1 MSCLDQLSSENKKSL
16 LSSVFSKSYFLWIGS
31 GFSYNFGYPSW
42 GAVLEEIA
50 KRIEYPLKLD
60 SSQPLR
66 AAELLLSYA
75 MSESSIKEYDF
86 NSLVARTIID
96 LKTETKEPRWL
107 KRFKLF
113 APNTIVTTNW
123 DEVLEETFEH
133 MANKIIRKD
142 PFPKVS
148 TKGKNIFKI
157 HGDVGKPDSIVI
169 TQSQYFSFQRE
180 DTYLS
185 RKIYTLFSEMS
196 PIFIGYSLTD
206 PNIGFLYEEALA
218 HLHGKNPPAFM
229 VIHPDAN
236 PLTFD
241 ETKYLFKSK
250 NIHLIKA
257 TIEDFLADLSQE
269 YKSFKES
276 PHRFNLEHEHVLPK
290 IKTVMDTVTKGKK
303 NKKAELEALCPQRA
317 ASWAVTKAII
327 DILKKPI
334 LYIQFGGKLLSPD
347 NIIPYREFDALVNVV
362 ITLSN
367 NHGYPDELIRQD
379 FHASVVKMCIETEG
393 VWDFNYAEVPFSN
406 ILRISPSPGT
416 ESFDKKISHIIE
428 IMRWSSPSEIGKC
441 WATWN
446 VFKEK
451 QDWISHSDIVGI
463 LSKLE
468 TDGDLEYQPRDKKWL
483 NILKKCPHAT
493 AADIKRIDTL
503 ITPA

>member
-1 MSCLDQLSSENKKSL
+1 MSCLEQLPPEQKKSL

-42 GAVLEEIA
+42 GSVLEDIA
-50 KRIEYPLKLD
+50 KKIKYPLKLNT
-60 SSQPLR
+60 SQPLR
-66 AAELLLSYA
+66 SAELLLSYA
-75 MSESSIKEYDF
+75 MSESTINEYDF
-86 NSLVARTIID
+86 NSLVARSIID
-96 LKTETKEPRWL
+96 LKKETKEPRWL
-107 KRFKLF
+107 KRFKVF
-113 APNTIVTTNW
+113 APNIIVTTNW
-123 DEVLEETFEH
+123 DEVLEETFEF
-133 MANKIIRKD
+133 MTNKIVRKD

-148 TKGKNIFKI
+148 TKGRNIFKI
-157 HGDVGKPDSIVI
+157 HGDLGRPDSIVI

-218 HLHGKNPPAFM
+218 HLHGNNPPAFM
-229 VIHPDAN
+229 VIHPDAD

-257 TIEDFLADLSQE
+257 TIEDFLADLAQE
-269 YKSFKES
+269 YKDFKDS
-276 PHRFNLEHEHVLPK
+276 PQLFNLEHENILPK
-290 IKTVMDTVTKGKK
+290 LKLIMETITNGKK
-303 NKKAELEALCPQRA
+303 IKKSVLESSYPLKDASRA
-317 ASWAVTKAII
+317 VVKAII

-347 NIIPYREFDALVNVV
+347 NTISYREFDSLVDVV
-362 ITLSN
+362 IILCN
-367 NHGYPDELIRQD
+367 KHGYPDEVARQD
-379 FHASVVKMCIETEG
+379 FHSSVVKMCIDTEG
-393 VWDFNYAEVPFSN
+393 VWDFNYAEVPFTN
-406 ILRISPSPGT
+406 ILRISPNSDSA
-416 ESFDKKISHIIE
+416 SFKRKTAHIIR

-446 VFKEK
+446 IFKDK
-451 QDWISHSDIVGI
+451 QDWISQEDVEGI
-463 LSKLE
+463 LSELE
-468 TDGDLEYQPRDKKWL
+468 SNGDLEYQPKDKAWL

-493 AADIKRIDTL
+493 ESQIKRIEALTN
-503 ITPA
+503 P

>member
-236 PLTFD
+236 PLTFE

-290 IKTVMDTVTKGKK
+290 IKTIMDTVTKGKK
-303 NKKAELEALCPQRA
+303 IKKR
-317 ASWAVTKAII
+317 
-327 DILKKPI
+327 
-334 LYIQFGGKLLSPD
+334 
-347 NIIPYREFDALVNVV
+347 N
-362 ITLSN
+362 
-367 NHGYPDELIRQD
+367 
-379 FHASVVKMCIETEG
+379 
-393 VWDFNYAEVPFSN
+393 
-406 ILRISPSPGT
+406 
-416 ESFDKKISHIIE
+416 
-428 IMRWSSPSEIGKC
+428 
-441 WATWN
+441 
-446 VFKEK
+446 
-451 QDWISHSDIVGI
+451 
-463 LSKLE
+463 
-468 TDGDLEYQPRDKKWL
+468 
-483 NILKKCPHAT
+483 
-493 AADIKRIDTL
+493 
-503 ITPA
+503 

>member
-185 RKIYTLFSEMS
+185 RK
-196 PIFIGYSLTD
+196 
-206 PNIGFLYEEALA
+206 
-218 HLHGKNPPAFM
+218 
-229 VIHPDAN
+229 
-236 PLTFD
+236 
-241 ETKYLFKSK
+241 
-250 NIHLIKA
+250 
-257 TIEDFLADLSQE
+257 
-269 YKSFKES
+269 
-276 PHRFNLEHEHVLPK
+276 
-290 IKTVMDTVTKGKK
+290 
-303 NKKAELEALCPQRA
+303 
-317 ASWAVTKAII
+317 
-327 DILKKPI
+327 
-334 LYIQFGGKLLSPD
+334 
-347 NIIPYREFDALVNVV
+347 
-362 ITLSN
+362 
-367 NHGYPDELIRQD
+367 
-379 FHASVVKMCIETEG
+379 
-393 VWDFNYAEVPFSN
+393 
-406 ILRISPSPGT
+406 
-416 ESFDKKISHIIE
+416 
-428 IMRWSSPSEIGKC
+428 
-441 WATWN
+441 
-446 VFKEK
+446 
-451 QDWISHSDIVGI
+451 
-463 LSKLE
+463 
-468 TDGDLEYQPRDKKWL
+468 
-483 NILKKCPHAT
+483 
-493 AADIKRIDTL
+493 
-503 ITPA
+503 